1 MKRITLAALALA
13 FLAAAAFAAN
23 PGPGPGPEAG
33 PPGHA
38 RAIIKMADEIG
49 MTPDQKRFVAQT
61 LKDAKPQ
68 FQALREAMKA
78 ARENMAAVMDKTPGD
93 EAQVRQAVKAVA
105 KAGEEL
111 AVQAGKVKARIDSA
125 LTPEQRAKLSEK
137 RAEFKNRM
145 KERFEKGRGELDA
158 WIEQNLKS

>member
-1 MKRITLAALALA
+1 MKRIALAALTLA
-13 FLAAAAFAAN
+13 VLTAAVAFAAN
-23 PGPGPGPEAG
+23 PGLDAG
-33 PPGHA
+33 PPDHA

-49 MTPDQKRFVAQT
+49 MTPDQKRFAAQT

-93 EAQVRQAVKAVA
+93 EAQVRKAVKDVA
-105 KAGEEL
+105 KAGEDL

-145 KERFEKGRGELDA
+145 KERFEKGKGEIDA